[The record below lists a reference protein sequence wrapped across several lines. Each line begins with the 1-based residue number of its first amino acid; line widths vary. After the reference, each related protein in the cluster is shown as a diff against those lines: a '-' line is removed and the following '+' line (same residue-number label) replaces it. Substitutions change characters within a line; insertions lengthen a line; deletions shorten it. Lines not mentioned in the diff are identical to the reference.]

1 MEQETF
7 FSLVTNLAH
16 WELELF
22 IMFIFDVVIGLL
34 IWPRL
39 RSWGKHHR
47 SDDSKIE
54 ILEKKVQRL
63 EDIIYNQGDKL

>member
-22 IMFIFDVVIGLL
+22 IMFIFDVVIGFCL
-34 IWPRL
+34 WPFFRKKVL
-39 RSWGKHHR
+39 HHQ
-47 SDDSKIE
+47 SDDAKIE
-54 ILEKKVQRL
+54 ALEKKVKRL